1 MRHAF
6 WHISLPSTAR
16 LPMKMPN
23 FTFCEGRKQAITKF
37 ILFVNYDMV
46 QNSSLAFDKVSELDQ
61 MGILY
66 QTEGFLTACISLVHK
81 LDKP

>member
-1 MRHAF
+1 M
-6 WHISLPSTAR
+6 
-16 LPMKMPN
+16 N
-23 FTFCEGRKQAITKF
+23 F
-37 ILFVNYDMV
+37 DMV
-46 QNSSLAFDKVSELDQ
+46 QKSSLAFDKVSELNQ

>member
-1 MRHAF
+1 MHHAF
-6 WHISLPSTAR
+6 LYISLPSTVR
-16 LPMKMPN
+16 LPVKMPN

-37 ILFVNYDMV
+37 ILFMNFDMV
-46 QNSSLAFDKVSELDQ
+46 QKSSLAFDKVSELDQ

-66 QTEGFLTACISLVHK
+66 QTESFLTTCISLVHK